1 MIEKDP
7 SVHRMVEGTVKV
19 YTYSSELRSYVEVKW
34 ARVKFATGGI
44 LVGVVIF
51 FGVFVVDQSAGGAVM
66 SRPAHTLVV
75 ENEMLRRQ
83 LSSISPRVSWL
94 EMQVRQSQERADEL
108 SVLLNCS
115 KIAGGTD
122 SSFRNTVKGSGLR
135 SAILAAKSS
144 SLDSR

>member
-1 MIEKDP
+1 M
-7 SVHRMVEGTVKV
+7 HRMVEGTVKV

-66 SRPAHTLVV
+66 SRPAHALVV

-94 EMQVRQSQERADEL
+94 EMQVRQSQERANEL
-108 SVLLNCS
+108 SMLLHRR
-115 KIAGGTD
+115 KITGDTV
-122 SSFRNTVKGSGLR
+122 SSFTNAPRGSRLR
-135 SAILAAKSS
+135 SAILAAKSF
-144 SLDSR
+144 RP